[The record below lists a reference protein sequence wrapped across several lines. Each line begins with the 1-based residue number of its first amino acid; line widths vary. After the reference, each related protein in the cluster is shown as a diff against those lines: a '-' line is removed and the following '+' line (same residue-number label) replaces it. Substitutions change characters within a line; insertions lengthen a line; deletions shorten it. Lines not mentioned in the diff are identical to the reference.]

1 MEYAG
6 IGDKKGIYFID
17 DLPYLPYRY
26 EKIYNKGGVYNEQ
39 SLVSDLHGL
48 LLYT

>member
-1 MEYAG
+1 MLPKMEYAG

-26 EKIYNKGGVYNEQ
+26 EKIYNKGVFTMSN
-39 SLVSDLHGL
+39 L
-48 LLYT
+48 